1 MSHVRW
7 SRFRSRTHPVA
18 GFAPL
23 VGFLVGLAVLVWV
36 TPVGGPLYEP
46 ALLPSRIPLEVAG
59 ADPLIAVASVGMGL
73 NRLYVTGISALLF
86 AGAVG
91 AAFVGS
97 REGALAGLL
106 LGGGAAGTLVRV
118 SGCHCGAGSAT
129 QLWQLGI

>member
-7 SRFRSRTHPVA
+7 VRFRSRARPFAGLAPLA
-18 GFAPL
+18 GFLA
-23 VGFLVGLAVLVWV
+23 GLAVLVWL

-59 ADPLIAVASVGMGL
+59 ADPLIAVASVGIGRS
-73 NRLYVTGISALLF
+73 RLYVTGISALLC
-86 AGAVG
+86 ALAV
-91 AAFVGS
+91 AVALVGS
-97 REGALAGLL
+97 RGGALAGLL